1 MKRVLSFSQ
10 LKPAERGPSSL
21 FILRPVMT
29 WLVAFAMM
37 LAGWIAFGFLPVA
50 PLPQV
55 DFPTIS
61 VTASLAGT
69 SPEAMASSVTTPL
82 ERSLGRISGITE
94 MSSSSSLGSANI
106 TLQFDLEKDINV
118 AAREVQAAINAAA
131 GMLPSGMPSRPSY
144 RKMNP
149 ADMPSMVLTMTSKT
163 KSMGELYD
171 LASNMVTRKISQVQG
186 VSQVNVAGSALPAV
200 RVDINPDALSQQGLA
215 LDDVRNV
222 ISAANGNSPKG
233 YIQNDEYSWQVDAN
247 DRLLRAKDYR
257 SLIITSKQGA
267 VTRLSDV
274 ARVYDSVEDI
284 RNVGFHNNQRA
295 ILLMVS
301 RESGANIIEMIDKI
315 RAELPSL
322 QASLGDEI
330 KLTVVE
336 DRSPNIRAS
345 LHEAELTLAIAVGL
359 VILVVFLFLRNGRAT
374 LIPALAVPVSLISTF
389 AAMYLCGYSLNNLT
403 LMALIISTGFVVDD
417 AIVVVEHISKRIE
430 HGEAPLRAALRGAR
444 EVGFTV
450 VSMSL
455 SLVAVFIPLLFMA
468 EITGRLFREFAVTL
482 SVAIMIS
489 LFVSLTLTPMLCAY
503 LLRRK
508 DAAAVEGDVVED
520 DAGRVKTTPRQG
532 VFQRVLNGYRRSL
545 AWALNHSGLMLVI
558 LLFTIAVNVYLYIAI
573 PKGMFPDQDTG
584 RLFGMARADQGVSF
598 NELQKKLEAF
608 RTILLDDPAVD
619 QVMGMSGGGRGP
631 GASSNSGNFI
641 IILKDIHQRE
651 PAEEVIARLRPKLG
665 QVSGGSIFL
674 VNMQDLRVGGR
685 SSDSSYQM
693 TLKSDDVK
701 SLRSWEGKVLDKMQT
716 VPEIT
721 DVSGGGRSRT
731 VQVYLEVDRDAALRL
746 GVDVQ
751 MIINLLNNSYAQR
764 QISTIYQE
772 QNQYRV
778 VMGVADQYMQSP
790 DILSTLYVVSSA
802 GARIPLSS
810 LVKLGYSASRPSVQ
824 HEGQFASITY
834 SFNLPEGGN
843 LDNAKQQIRAA
854 LADLK
859 MPLNVQAT
867 FSGTAGAQ
875 DKVLKQMPWL
885 ILAALV
891 SVYIVL
897 GMLYESYVHP
907 LTILST
913 LPSAGVGALLALI
926 LFDTPLTLIAL
937 IGIILL
943 IGIVKKN
950 AILMI
955 DFALAAEREQGL
967 PPYEAIMEA
976 CMQRLRPILMTT
988 MAALLGALPLIF
1000 GTDGDA
1006 PLRRPLG
1013 IAIVGGLLLSQ
1024 LLTLYTTP
1032 VIYLYLDRLRHW
1044 VLHKRSA
1051 RRDRTL
1057 LENLQ

>member
-1 MKRVLSFSQ
+1 MKRIISWSRLR
-10 LKPAERGPSSL
+10 PDERGPASL

-29 WLVAFAMM
+29 LLVSLGMM
-37 LAGWIAFGFLPVA
+37 LAGWLAFGLLPVA

-55 DFPTIS
+55 DFPTIN
-61 VTASLAGT
+61 VTASLAGAN
-69 SPEAMASSVTTPL
+69 PETMASSVATPL
-82 ERSLGRISGITE
+82 ERSLGRISGISEIT
-94 MSSSSSLGSANI
+94 SSSSQGSTSI
-106 TLQFDLEKDINV
+106 TLQFNLDKDIDV

-131 GMLPSGMPSRPSY
+131 SMLPSGMPNRPSY
-144 RKMNP
+144 RKINP
-149 ADMPSMVLTMTSKT
+149 ADMPSMVLTMTSRT

-171 LASNMVTRKISQVQG
+171 LATNMVSRKISQVQG
-186 VSQVNVAGSALPAV
+186 VSQVNVAGSSLPAV
-200 RVDINPDALSQQGLA
+200 RVDINPDALVQQGLS
-215 LDDVRNV
+215 LDAVRNA
-222 ISAANGNSPKG
+222 ISAANGNGPKG
-233 YIQNDEYSWQVDAN
+233 YLQNDEYRWQLDAD

-257 SLIITSKQGA
+257 SLIIATNQGA

-301 RESGANIIEMIDKI
+301 REPGANIIEMIERI
-315 RAELPSL
+315 HAELPSI
-322 QASLGDEI
+322 QSSLGEDI

-345 LHEAELTLAIAVGL
+345 LHEAELTLVIAVAL
-359 VILVVFLFLRNGRAT
+359 VILVVFLFLRNSRAT

-389 AAMYLCGYSLNNLT
+389 AVMYLCGYSLNNLT
-403 LMALIISTGFVVDD
+403 LMALIIATGFVVDD

-430 HGEAPLRAALRGAR
+430 QGEAPLRASLRGAR

-450 VSMSL
+450 VSMSF
-455 SLVAVFIPLLFMA
+455 SLVAVFIPLLFMGD
-468 EITGRLFREFAVTL
+468 ITGRLFREFAVTL
-482 SVAIMIS
+482 SVAILVS

-503 LLRRK
+503 LLRRQ
-508 DAAAVEGDVVED
+508 DAATIEGESAPERRR
-520 DAGRVKTTPRQG
+520 AGLFIRIQRRYRQ
-532 VFQRVLNGYRRSL
+532 SL
-545 AWALNHSGLMLVI
+545 AWALDHAAGMMVI
-558 LLFTIAVNVYLYIAI
+558 LLFAVAVNVYLYIAI
-573 PKGMFPDQDTG
+573 PKGMFPEQDTG
-584 RLFGMARADQGVSF
+584 RLFGNARADQGVSF
-598 NELQKKLEAF
+598 NELQRKLEAF
-608 RTILLDDPAVD
+608 RSILLADPAVD
-619 QVMGMSGGGRGP
+619 QVMGMSGSGRGP
-631 GASSNSGNFI
+631 GASTNSGNFI
-641 IILKDIHQRE
+641 IILKNIRE
-651 PAEEVIARLRPKLG
+651 RESAQAVIARLRPKLA
-665 QVSGGSIFL
+665 QVPGASMFL
-674 VNMQDLRVGGR
+674 VNMQDLRIGGR
-685 SSDSSYQM
+685 STDSSYQM

-701 SLRSWEGKVLDKMQT
+701 DLRKWENKVLETLQSLPD
-716 VPEIT
+716 IT
-721 DVSGGGRSRT
+721 DVGGGGRSRSI
-731 VQVYLEVDRDAALRL
+731 QVFLDIDREAAKRL
-746 GVDVQ
+746 GIDVE
-751 MIINLLNNSYAQR
+751 MVIALLNNSYAQR
-764 QISTIYQE
+764 QISTIYE
-772 QNQYRV
+772 DQNQYRV
-778 VMGVADQYMQSP
+778 VMGVDEKYMQGP
-790 DILSTLYVVSSA
+790 DILSSLYVLTASGNRV
-802 GARIPLSS
+802 PLSNLVS
-810 LVKLGYSASRPSVQ
+810 LSYNNAPPRIE
-824 HEGQFASITY
+824 HEGQFASVTY

-843 LDNAKQQIRAA
+843 LEYAKQKIRSA

-867 FSGTAGAQ
+867 FSGTASAQ
-875 DKVLKQMPWL
+875 SKVLKQMPWL

-955 DFALAAEREQGL
+955 DFALVAERERGL
-967 PPYEAIMEA
+967 SSRDAIMDA
-976 CMQRLRPILMTT
+976 CQQRLRPILMTT

-1032 VIYLYLDRLRHW
+1032 VVYLYLDRLRLW
-1044 VLHKRSA
+1044 IL
-1051 RRDRTL
+1051 RRKPQAAMMEKT
-1057 LENLQ
+1057 E

>member
-1 MKRVLSFSQ
+1 MKRPLTWSR
-10 LKPAERGPSSL
+10 LKPDERGIASL

-29 WLVAFAMM
+29 WLLTLAMVF
-37 LAGWIAFGFLPVA
+37 AGWLAFGLLPVA

-55 DFPTIS
+55 DFPTIQVS
-61 VTASLAGT
+61 ASLAGA
-69 SPEAMASSVTTPL
+69 SPETMASSVATPL
-82 ERSLGRISGITE
+82 ERSLGRISGISE
-94 MSSSSSLGSANI
+94 MTSSSSQGSTSI

-131 GMLPSGMPSRPSY
+131 SMLPSGMVNRPSY

-149 ADMPSMVLTMTSKT
+149 SDMPSMVLTMTSKT
-163 KSMGELYD
+163 RSMGELYD
-171 LASNMVTRKISQVQG
+171 LASNLVSRKISQVQG
-186 VSQVNVAGSALPAV
+186 VSQVSVAGSALPAV
-200 RVDINPDALSQQGLA
+200 RVDINPDALVQQGLA

-222 ISAANGNSPKG
+222 ISAANGNGPKG
-233 YIQNDEYSWQVDAN
+233 YLQNDEYSWQVDAN

-257 SLIITSKQGA
+257 SLIIATNQGA

-274 ARVYDSVEDI
+274 ANVYDSVEDI

-301 RESGANIIEMIDKI
+301 RESGANIIEMIDRI
-315 RAELPSL
+315 RLELPSI
-322 QASLGDEI
+322 QSSLGEEI

-336 DRSPNIRAS
+336 DRSPNIRGS
-345 LHEAELTLAIAVGL
+345 LHEAEMTLVIAVAL
-359 VILVVFLFLRNGRAT
+359 VILVVFLFLKNGRAT
-374 LIPALAVPVSLISTF
+374 LIPALAVPVSLITTF

-403 LMALIISTGFVVDD
+403 LMALIICTGFVVDD

-430 HGEAPLRAALRGAR
+430 HGEPPLKAALRGAR

-450 VSMSL
+450 VSMSI
-455 SLVAVFIPLLFMA
+455 SLVAVFIPLLFMGD
-468 EITGRLFREFAVTL
+468 ITGRLFREFAVTL
-482 SVAIMIS
+482 SVAILIS

-503 LLRRK
+503 LLRRR
-508 DAAAVEGDVVED
+508 DAASVEGHADNQ
-520 DAGRVKTTPRQG
+520 VKKG
-532 VFQRVLNGYRRSL
+532 FFQRVQRGYGKSL
-545 AWALNHSGLMLVI
+545 AWTLDHSGLMLVV

-584 RLFGMARADQGVSF
+584 RLFGNARADQGVSF
-598 NELQKKLEAF
+598 KELQSKLEAF
-608 RTILLDDPAVD
+608 RSILLTDPAVD

-631 GASSNSGNFI
+631 GASSNSGMFI
-641 IILKDIHQRE
+641 IILKDIRE
-651 PAEEVIARLRPKLG
+651 RDPAEVVIARLRPKLA
-665 QVSGGSIFL
+665 QVPGASMFL
-674 VNMQDLRVGGR
+674 VNMQDLRIGGR

-701 SLRSWEGKVLDKMQT
+701 DLRAWENQVLSTLQT

-721 DVSGGGRSRT
+721 DVSGGGRSSS
-731 VQVYLEVDRDAALRL
+731 VQAYLKIDREAARRL
-746 GVDVQ
+746 GIDVN
-751 MIINLLNNSYAQR
+751 MVIALLNNSYAQR

-790 DILSTLYVVSSA
+790 DILSSLYVITGS
-802 GARIPLSS
+802 GARVPLSN
-810 LVKLGYSASRPSVQ
+810 LVTLGYNSAPAAVR

-834 SFNLPEGGN
+834 SFNLQEGGN
-843 LDNAKQQIRAA
+843 LEVAKQAVRQA
-854 LADLK
+854 LATLN

-867 FSGTAGAQ
+867 FSGTASAQ
-875 DKVLKQMPWL
+875 GKVLKQMPWL

-891 SVYIVL
+891 AVYIVL

-955 DFALAAEREQGL
+955 DFALMAEREQGL
-967 PPYEAIMEA
+967 SSRAAILEA
-976 CMQRLRPILMTT
+976 CQQRLRPILMTT

-1032 VIYLYLDRLRHW
+1032 VVYLYLDRLRLW
-1044 VLHKRSA
+1044 VLG
-1051 RRDRTL
+1051 RRKPHAVM
-1057 LENLQ
+1057 LEKME

>member
-1 MKRVLSFSQ
+1 MRRMISWAQ
-10 LKPAERGPSSL
+10 LKADERGPASL

-29 WLVAFAMM
+29 LLVSLGLM
-37 LAGWIAFGFLPVA
+37 LAGWMAFGLLPIA

-55 DFPTIS
+55 DFPTIN
-61 VTASLAGT
+61 VTASLAGA
-69 SPEAMASSVTTPL
+69 SPETMASSVATPL
-82 ERSLGRISGITE
+82 ERSLGRISGISEIT
-94 MSSSSSLGSANI
+94 SSSSLGSTSI
-106 TLQFDLEKDINV
+106 TLQFDLSKDINV

-131 GMLPSGMPSRPSY
+131 GMLPTGMPTRPSY

-163 KSMGELYD
+163 KTMGELYD
-171 LASNMVTRKISQVQG
+171 LASNRVSRKIAQVQG
-186 VSQVNVAGSALPAV
+186 VSQVNVAGSSLPAV
-200 RVDINPDALSQQGLA
+200 RVDINPDALVQQGLA
-215 LDDVRNV
+215 LDDVRSV
-222 ISAANGNSPKG
+222 ISAANGSGPKG
-233 YIQNDEYSWQVDAN
+233 YLQNDAYSWQLDAD

-257 SLIITSKQGA
+257 ALVIARHNGA

-284 RNVGFHNNQRA
+284 RNVGFHNKQRA

-301 RESGANIIEMIDKI
+301 RESGANIIEMIDRI
-315 RAELPSL
+315 RAELPSI
-322 QASLGDEI
+322 QSSIGDDI

-345 LHEAELTLAIAVGL
+345 LHEAELTLAIAVAL

-374 LIPALAVPVSLISTF
+374 LIPALAVPVSLIATF

-403 LMALIISTGFVVDD
+403 LMALIISTGFIVDD

-430 HGEAPLRAALRGAR
+430 QGDHPFRASLCGAR

-450 VSMSL
+450 ISMSI
-455 SLVAVFIPLLFMA
+455 SLVAVFIPLLFMGD
-468 EITGRLFREFAVTL
+468 ITGRLFREFAVTL
-482 SVAIMIS
+482 SVAILIS

-508 DAAAVEGDVVED
+508 DAAAVEGEH
-520 DAGRVKTTPRQG
+520 ATGQKAHTG
-532 VFQRVLNGYRRSL
+532 LFQRMQRGYRKSL
-545 AWALNHSGLMLVI
+545 AWALEHAGLMLVV

-598 NELQKKLEAF
+598 DELQHKLEAF
-608 RTILLDDPAVD
+608 RNILLTDPAVD

-641 IILKDIHQRE
+641 IILKDIKQRE
-651 PAEEVIARLRPKLG
+651 PAETVIARLRPKLA
-665 QVSGGSIFL
+665 QVPGASIFL
-674 VNMQDLRVGGR
+674 VNMQDLRIGGR
-685 SSDSSYQM
+685 SADSSYQM

-701 SLRSWEGKVLDKMQT
+701 DLRTWETKVLDTLQS
-716 VPEIT
+716 VPGIT
-721 DVSGGGRSRT
+721 DVSGGGRSRS
-731 VQVYLEVDRDAALRL
+731 VQVYLNIDREAAKRL
-746 GVDVQ
+746 GIDVS
-751 MIINLLNNSYAQR
+751 MVIALLNNSYAQR
-764 QISTIYQE
+764 QISTIYQD

-790 DILSTLYVVSSA
+790 DILSSLYVLTSS
-802 GARIPLSS
+802 GARVPLSNI
-810 LVKLGYSASRPSVQ
+810 VTLGYNTAPASVQ

-843 LDNAKQQIRAA
+843 LEQAKQQIKQA

-867 FSGTAGAQ
+867 FSGTASAQ
-875 DKVLKQMPWL
+875 GKVLKQMPWL

-955 DFALAAEREQGL
+955 DFALVAERERGL
-967 PPYEAIMEA
+967 SSRAAIMEA
-976 CMQRLRPILMTT
+976 CEQRLRPILMTT
-988 MAALLGALPLIF
+988 MAALLGAIPLIL

-1032 VIYLYLDRLRHW
+1032 VVYLYLDRLRLW
-1044 VLHKRSA
+1044 VL
-1051 RRDRTL
+1051 RRKPEAAM
-1057 LENLQ
+1057 LEKME

>member
-1 MKRVLSFSQ
+1 MKRPLTWSR
-10 LKPAERGPSSL
+10 LKPDERGIASL

-29 WLVAFAMM
+29 WLLTLAMVF
-37 LAGWIAFGFLPVA
+37 AGWLAFGLLPVA

-55 DFPTIS
+55 DFPTIQVS
-61 VTASLAGT
+61 ASLAGA
-69 SPEAMASSVTTPL
+69 SPETMASSVATPL
-82 ERSLGRISGITE
+82 ERSLGRISGISE
-94 MSSSSSLGSANI
+94 MTSSSSQGSTSI

-131 GMLPSGMPSRPSY
+131 SMLPSGMVNRPSY

-149 ADMPSMVLTMTSKT
+149 SDMPSMVLTMTSKT
-163 KSMGELYD
+163 RSMGELYD
-171 LASNMVTRKISQVQG
+171 LASNLVSRKISQVQG
-186 VSQVNVAGSALPAV
+186 VSQVSVAGSALPAV
-200 RVDINPDALSQQGLA
+200 RVDINPDALVQQGLA

-222 ISAANGNSPKG
+222 ISAANGNGPKG
-233 YIQNDEYSWQVDAN
+233 YLQNDEYSWQVDAN

-257 SLIITSKQGA
+257 SLIIATNQGA

-274 ARVYDSVEDI
+274 ANVYDSVEDI

-301 RESGANIIEMIDKI
+301 RESGANIIEMIDRI
-315 RAELPSL
+315 RLELPSI
-322 QASLGDEI
+322 QSSLGEEI

-336 DRSPNIRAS
+336 DRSPNIRGS
-345 LHEAELTLAIAVGL
+345 LHEAEMTLVIAVAL
-359 VILVVFLFLRNGRAT
+359 VILVVFLFLKNGRAT
-374 LIPALAVPVSLISTF
+374 LIPALAVPVSLITTF
-389 AAMYLCGYSLNNLT
+389 AVMYLCGYSLNNLT
-403 LMALIISTGFVVDD
+403 LMALIICTGFVVDD

-430 HGEAPLRAALRGAR
+430 HGEPPLKAALRGAR

-450 VSMSL
+450 VSMSI
-455 SLVAVFIPLLFMA
+455 SLVAVFIPLLFMGD
-468 EITGRLFREFAVTL
+468 ITGRLFREFAVTL
-482 SVAIMIS
+482 SVAILIS

-503 LLRRK
+503 LLRRR
-508 DAAAVEGDVVED
+508 DAASVEGHADNQ
-520 DAGRVKTTPRQG
+520 VKKG
-532 VFQRVLNGYRRSL
+532 FFQRVQRGYGKSL
-545 AWALNHSGLMLVI
+545 AWTLDHSGLMLVV

-584 RLFGMARADQGVSF
+584 RLFGNARADQGVSF
-598 NELQKKLEAF
+598 KELQSKLEAF
-608 RTILLDDPAVD
+608 RSILLTDPAVD

-631 GASSNSGNFI
+631 GASSNSGMFI
-641 IILKDIHQRE
+641 IILKDIRE
-651 PAEEVIARLRPKLG
+651 RDPAEVVIARLRPKLA
-665 QVSGGSIFL
+665 QVPGASMFL
-674 VNMQDLRVGGR
+674 VNMQDLRLGGR

-701 SLRSWEGKVLDKMQT
+701 DLRAWENQVLSTLQT

-721 DVSGGGRSRT
+721 DVSGGGRSSS
-731 VQVYLEVDRDAALRL
+731 VQAYLKIDREAARRL
-746 GVDVQ
+746 GIDVN
-751 MIINLLNNSYAQR
+751 MVIALLNNSYAQR

-790 DILSTLYVVSSA
+790 DILSSLYVITGS
-802 GARIPLSS
+802 GARVPLSN
-810 LVKLGYSASRPSVQ
+810 LVTLGYNSAPAAVR

-834 SFNLPEGGN
+834 SFNLQEGGN
-843 LDNAKQQIRAA
+843 LEVAKQAVRQA
-854 LADLK
+854 LATLN

-867 FSGTAGAQ
+867 FSGTASAQ
-875 DKVLKQMPWL
+875 GKVLKQMPWL

-891 SVYIVL
+891 AVYIVL

-955 DFALAAEREQGL
+955 DFALMAEREQGL
-967 PPYEAIMEA
+967 SSRAAILEA
-976 CMQRLRPILMTT
+976 CQQRLRPILMTT

-1032 VIYLYLDRLRHW
+1032 VVYLYLDRLRLW
-1044 VLHKRSA
+1044 VLG
-1051 RRDRTL
+1051 RRKPHAVM
-1057 LENLQ
+1057 LEKME

>member
-1 MKRVLSFSQ
+1 MKRRLTWSR
-10 LKPAERGPSSL
+10 LKSDERGISSL

-29 WLVAFAMM
+29 WLLTLAM
-37 LAGWIAFGFLPVA
+37 LFAGWLAFGLLPVA

-55 DFPTIS
+55 DFPTIQVS
-61 VTASLAGT
+61 ASLAGA
-69 SPEAMASSVTTPL
+69 SPETMASSVATPL
-82 ERSLGRISGITE
+82 ERSLGRISGISE
-94 MSSSSSLGSANI
+94 MTSSSSQGNTSI
-106 TLQFDLEKDINV
+106 TLQFDLDKDINV

-131 GMLPSGMPSRPSY
+131 SMLPSGMVSRPSY
-144 RKMNP
+144 RKLNP
-149 ADMPSMVLTMTSKT
+149 SDMPSMVLTMTSKT

-171 LASNMVTRKISQVQG
+171 LASNLVSRKISQVQG
-186 VSQVNVAGSALPAV
+186 VSQVTVAGSALPAV
-200 RVDINPDALSQQGLA
+200 RVDINPDALVQQGLA

-222 ISAANGNSPKG
+222 ISAANGNGPKG
-233 YIQNDEYSWQVDAN
+233 YLQNDEYSWQVDAN

-257 SLIITSKQGA
+257 SLIITNNKGA
-267 VTRLSDV
+267 LTRLSDV
-274 ARVYDSVEDI
+274 ANVYDSVEDI

-301 RESGANIIEMIDKI
+301 RESGANIIEMIDRI
-315 RAELPSL
+315 RLELPSI
-322 QASLGDEI
+322 QSSLGEEI

-336 DRSPNIRAS
+336 DRSPNIRGS
-345 LHEAELTLAIAVGL
+345 LHEAEMTLVIAVAL
-359 VILVVFLFLRNGRAT
+359 VILVVFLFLKNGRAT
-374 LIPALAVPVSLISTF
+374 LIPALAVPVSLITTF
-389 AAMYLCGYSLNNLT
+389 AAMYLCDYSLNNLT
-403 LMALIISTGFVVDD
+403 LMALIICTGFVVDD

-430 HGEAPLRAALRGAR
+430 HGEPPLKAALRGAR

-450 VSMSL
+450 VSMSI
-455 SLVAVFIPLLFMA
+455 SLVAVFIPLLFMGD
-468 EITGRLFREFAVTL
+468 ITGRLFREFAVTL
-482 SVAIMIS
+482 SVAILIS

-508 DAAAVEGDVVED
+508 DAASMEGHADNQLKR
-520 DAGRVKTTPRQG
+520 GF
-532 VFQRVLNGYRRSL
+532 FQRVQHGYAKSL
-545 AWALNHSGLMLVI
+545 AWTLDHSGLMLVV

-584 RLFGMARADQGVSF
+584 RLFGNARADQGVSF
-598 NELQKKLEAF
+598 NELQSKLEAF
-608 RTILLDDPAVD
+608 RSILLTDPAVD

-631 GASSNSGNFI
+631 GAASNSGMFI
-641 IILKDIHQRE
+641 IILKDIRERE
-651 PAEEVIARLRPKLG
+651 PAEAVIARLRPKLA
-665 QVSGGSIFL
+665 QVPGASMFL
-674 VNMQDLRVGGR
+674 VNMQDLRIGGR

-701 SLRSWEGKVLDKMQT
+701 DLRAWENQVLSVLQT

-721 DVSGGGRSRT
+721 DVSGGGRSST
-731 VQVYLEVDRDAALRL
+731 VQAYLRIDREAARRL
-746 GVDVQ
+746 GIDVN
-751 MIINLLNNSYAQR
+751 MVIALLNNSYAQR
-764 QISTIYQE
+764 QISTIYEE

-790 DILSTLYVVSSA
+790 DILSSLYVVTGS
-802 GARIPLSS
+802 GARVPLSN
-810 LVKLGYSASRPSVQ
+810 LVTLGYNSAPAAVR
-824 HEGQFASITY
+824 HEGQFASNTY

-843 LDNAKQQIRAA
+843 LEVAKQAVRQA
-854 LADLK
+854 LATLN

-867 FSGTAGAQ
+867 FSGTASAQ
-875 DKVLKQMPWL
+875 GKVLKQMPWL

-891 SVYIVL
+891 AVYIVL

-955 DFALAAEREQGL
+955 DFALMAERERGL
-967 PPYEAIMEA
+967 SSRAAILEA
-976 CMQRLRPILMTT
+976 CQQRLRPILMTT

-1032 VIYLYLDRLRHW
+1032 VVYLYLDRLRLW
-1044 VLHKRSA
+1044 VLG
-1051 RRDRTL
+1051 RRKPHAVM
-1057 LENLQ
+1057 LEKME

>member
-1 MKRVLSFSQ
+1 MKRIMSWSR
-10 LKPAERGPSSL
+10 LKMDERGPASL

-29 WLVAFAMM
+29 LLVSLAMM
-37 LAGWIAFGFLPVA
+37 LAGWMAFGLLPIA

-55 DFPTIS
+55 DFPTIN
-61 VTASLAGT
+61 VTASLAGA
-69 SPEAMASSVTTPL
+69 SPETMASSVATPL
-82 ERSLGRISGITE
+82 ERSLGRISGISEIT
-94 MSSSSSLGSANI
+94 SSSSQGSTSI
-106 TLQFDLEKDINV
+106 TLQFDLSKDINV

-131 GMLPSGMPSRPSY
+131 SMLPTGMPTRPSY

-149 ADMPSMVLTMTSKT
+149 SDMPSMVLTMTSKT

-171 LASNMVTRKISQVQG
+171 LASNRVSRKIAQVQG
-186 VSQVNVAGSALPAV
+186 VSQVNVAGSSLPAV
-200 RVDINPDALSQQGLA
+200 RVDINPDALVQQGLA
-215 LDDVRNV
+215 LDDVRSA
-222 ISAANGNSPKG
+222 ISAANGSGPKG
-233 YIQNDEYSWQVDAN
+233 YLQNDEYSWQLDAD

-257 SLIITSKQGA
+257 SLIIARNNGA

-301 RESGANIIEMIDKI
+301 RESGANIIEMIDRI
-315 RAELPSL
+315 RAELPSI
-322 QASLGDEI
+322 QSSIGDDI

-345 LHEAELTLAIAVGL
+345 LHEAELTLAIAVAL

-403 LMALIISTGFVVDD
+403 LMALIISTGFIVDD
-417 AIVVVEHISKRIE
+417 AIVVVEHISKLIE
-430 HGEAPLRAALRGAR
+430 QGDHPFRASLRGAR

-450 VSMSL
+450 VSMSI
-455 SLVAVFIPLLFMA
+455 SLVAVFIPLLFMGD
-468 EITGRLFREFAVTL
+468 ITGRLFREFAVTL
-482 SVAIMIS
+482 SVAILIS

-508 DAAAVEGDVVED
+508 DALALEG
-520 DAGRVKTTPRQG
+520 TTPTSQ
-532 VFQRVLNGYRRSL
+532 QRPGLFERVQRRYQQSL
-545 AWALNHSGLMLVI
+545 SWALDHAGLMLVV

-598 NELQKKLEAF
+598 SELQKKLEAF
-608 RTILLDDPAVD
+608 RSILLTDPAVD
-619 QVMGMSGGGRGP
+619 QVMGMSGSGRGP

-641 IILKDIHQRE
+641 IILKDIKQRE
-651 PAEEVIARLRPKLG
+651 SAETVIARLRPKLA
-665 QVSGGSIFL
+665 QVPGASIFL
-674 VNMQDLRVGGR
+674 VNMQDLRIGGR
-685 SSDSSYQM
+685 SADSSYQM

-701 SLRSWEGKVLDKMQT
+701 DLRTWETKVLDTLQS
-716 VPEIT
+716 VPGIT
-721 DVSGGGRSRT
+721 DVSGGGRSRS
-731 VQVYLEVDRDAALRL
+731 VQVYLNIDRAAARRL
-746 GVDVQ
+746 GIDVE
-751 MIINLLNNSYAQR
+751 MVIALLNNSYAQR
-764 QISTIYQE
+764 QISTIYE
-772 QNQYRV
+772 DQNQYRV

-790 DILSTLYVVSSA
+790 DILSSLYVLTSS
-802 GARIPLSS
+802 GARVPLSNI
-810 LVKLGYSASRPSVQ
+810 VTLGYNTAPASVQ

-843 LDNAKQQIRAA
+843 LEQAKQAIKQA

-867 FSGTAGAQ
+867 FSGTASAQ

-955 DFALAAEREQGL
+955 DFALVAEREHGL
-967 PPYEAIMEA
+967 SSRDAIMEA
-976 CMQRLRPILMTT
+976 CQQRLRPILMTT
-988 MAALLGALPLIF
+988 MAALLGAIPLIL

-1032 VIYLYLDRLRHW
+1032 VVYLYLDRLRLW
-1044 VLHKRSA
+1044 VL
-1051 RRDRTL
+1051 RRKPEAAM
-1057 LENLQ
+1057 LEKME

>member
-1 MKRVLSFSQ
+1 MKRPLTWSR
-10 LKPAERGPSSL
+10 LKPDERGIASL

-29 WLVAFAMM
+29 WLLTLAMVF
-37 LAGWIAFGFLPVA
+37 AGWLAFGLLPVA

-55 DFPTIS
+55 DFPTIQVS
-61 VTASLAGT
+61 ASLAGA
-69 SPEAMASSVTTPL
+69 SPETMASSVATPL
-82 ERSLGRISGITE
+82 ERSLGRISGISE
-94 MSSSSSLGSANI
+94 MTSSSSQGSTSI
-106 TLQFDLEKDINV
+106 TLQFDLDKDINV

-131 GMLPSGMPSRPSY
+131 SMLPSGMVNRPSY

-149 ADMPSMVLTMTSKT
+149 SDMPSMVLTMTSKT
-163 KSMGELYD
+163 RSMGELYD
-171 LASNMVTRKISQVQG
+171 LASNLVSRKISQVQG
-186 VSQVNVAGSALPAV
+186 VSQVSVAGSALPAV
-200 RVDINPDALSQQGLA
+200 RVDINPDALVQQGLA

-222 ISAANGNSPKG
+222 ISAANGNGPKG
-233 YIQNDEYSWQVDAN
+233 YLQNDEYSWQVDAN

-257 SLIITSKQGA
+257 SLIIATNQGA

-274 ARVYDSVEDI
+274 ANVYDSVEDI

-301 RESGANIIEMIDKI
+301 RESGANIIEMIDRI
-315 RAELPSL
+315 RLELPSI
-322 QASLGDEI
+322 QSSLGEEI

-336 DRSPNIRAS
+336 DRSPNIRGS
-345 LHEAELTLAIAVGL
+345 LHEAEMTLVIAVAL
-359 VILVVFLFLRNGRAT
+359 VILVVFLFLKNGRAT
-374 LIPALAVPVSLISTF
+374 LIPALAVPVSLITTF

-403 LMALIISTGFVVDD
+403 LMALIICTGFVVDD

-430 HGEAPLRAALRGAR
+430 YGEPPLKAALSGAR

-450 VSMSL
+450 VSMSI
-455 SLVAVFIPLLFMA
+455 SLVAVFIPLLFMGD
-468 EITGRLFREFAVTL
+468 ITGRLFREFAVTL
-482 SVAIMIS
+482 SVAILIS

-503 LLRRK
+503 LLRRR
-508 DAAAVEGDVVED
+508 DAASVEGHADNQ
-520 DAGRVKTTPRQG
+520 VKKG
-532 VFQRVLNGYRRSL
+532 FFQRVQRGYGKSL
-545 AWALNHSGLMLVI
+545 AWTLDHSGLMLVV

-584 RLFGMARADQGVSF
+584 RLFGNARADQGVSF
-598 NELQKKLEAF
+598 KELQSKLEAF
-608 RTILLDDPAVD
+608 RSILLTDPAVD

-631 GASSNSGNFI
+631 GASSNSGMFI
-641 IILKDIHQRE
+641 IILKDIRE
-651 PAEEVIARLRPKLG
+651 RDPAEVVIARLRPKLA
-665 QVSGGSIFL
+665 QVPGASMFL
-674 VNMQDLRVGGR
+674 VNMQDLRIGGR

-701 SLRSWEGKVLDKMQT
+701 DLRAWENQVLSTLQT

-721 DVSGGGRSRT
+721 DVSGGGRSSS
-731 VQVYLEVDRDAALRL
+731 VQAYLKIDREAVRRL
-746 GVDVQ
+746 GIDVN
-751 MIINLLNNSYAQR
+751 MVIALLNNSYAQR

-790 DILSTLYVVSSA
+790 DILSSLYVITGS
-802 GARIPLSS
+802 GARVPLSN
-810 LVKLGYSASRPSVQ
+810 LVTLGYNSAPAAVR

-834 SFNLPEGGN
+834 SFNLQEGGN
-843 LDNAKQQIRAA
+843 LEVAKQAVRQA
-854 LADLK
+854 LATLN

-867 FSGTAGAQ
+867 FSGTASAQ
-875 DKVLKQMPWL
+875 GKVLKQMPWL

-891 SVYIVL
+891 AVYIVL

-955 DFALAAEREQGL
+955 DFALMAEREQGL
-967 PPYEAIMEA
+967 SSRAAILEA
-976 CMQRLRPILMTT
+976 CQQRLRPILMTT

-1032 VIYLYLDRLRHW
+1032 VVYLYLDRLRLW
-1044 VLHKRSA
+1044 VLG
-1051 RRDRTL
+1051 RRKPHAVM
-1057 LENLQ
+1057 LEKME

>member
-1 MKRVLSFSQ
+1 MVKRVLSQSE
-10 LKPAERGPSSL
+10 LKASERSPSAL

-29 WLVAFAMM
+29 WLVSLGFL
-37 LAGWIAFGFLPVA
+37 LAGWLAFGFLPVA

-55 DFPTIS
+55 DFPTIVVS
-61 VTASLAGT
+61 ASLAGA
-69 SPEAMASSVTTPL
+69 SPETMASSVATPL
-82 ERSLGRISGITE
+82 ERSLGRISGISE
-94 MSSSSSLGSANI
+94 MTSSSSQGSTSV
-106 TLQFDLEKDINV
+106 TLQFELEKDINV

-131 GMLPSGMPSRPSY
+131 GMLPTGMPTRPSY

-149 ADMPSMVLTMTSKT
+149 ADMPSMVLTMTSPT

-171 LASNMVTRKISQVQG
+171 LATNMVGRKIAQVQG
-186 VSQVNVAGSALPAV
+186 VSQVNVAGSSLPAV
-200 RVDINPDALSQQGLA
+200 RVDLNPDALSQQGLS
-215 LDDVRNV
+215 LDDVRTAIN
-222 ISAANGNSPKG
+222 AANGSGPKG
-233 YIQNDEYSWQVDAN
+233 FLQDDEYSWQIDAN

-257 SLIITSKQGA
+257 PLIIANRQGA

-274 ARVYDSVEDI
+274 ATVYDSVEDV

-295 ILLMVS
+295 ILLIVS
-301 RESGANIIEMIDKI
+301 RESGANIIEMIDDI
-315 RAELPSL
+315 RSQLPSI
-322 QASLGDEI
+322 QSSLGDDI

-345 LHEAELTLAIAVGL
+345 LHEAEFTLMISVAL
-359 VILVVFLFLRNGRAT
+359 VILVVYIFLKNGRAT
-374 LIPALAVPVSLISTF
+374 LIPALAVPVSLIATF
-389 AAMYLCGYSLNNLT
+389 AAMYLCGFSLNNLS

-430 HGEAPLRAALRGAR
+430 QGESPLRASLRGAR

-450 VSMSL
+450 VAMSV
-455 SLVAVFIPLLFMA
+455 SLVAVFIPLIFMG

-482 SVAIMIS
+482 SVAILIS

-503 LLRRK
+503 LLRRQ
-508 DAAAVEGDVVED
+508 DARAVDPAHPAVQDRDGF
-520 DAGRVKTTPRQG
+520 
-532 VFQRVLNGYRRSL
+532 FQRLLTFYRNTLSWTL
-545 AWALNHSGLMLVI
+545 DHSAMTLVI
-558 LLFTIAVNVYLYIAI
+558 LLFTIAVNVYLYIVI

-584 RLFGMARADQGVSF
+584 RMFGNARADQGVSF
-598 NELQKKLEAF
+598 NELQRKLEAF
-608 RTILLDDPAVD
+608 RNILLADPAID
-619 QVMGMSGGGRGP
+619 QVMVMSGSGRGP
-631 GASSNSGNFI
+631 GASTNSGNFI
-641 IILKDIHQRE
+641 IILKDIKQRE
-651 PAEEVIARLRPKLG
+651 PVEAIIARLRPKLG
-665 QVSGGSIFL
+665 EVPGASMFL
-674 VNMQDLRVGGR
+674 VNMQDLRIGGR

-693 TLKSDDVK
+693 TLKSDDIK
-701 SLRSWEGKVLDKMQT
+701 ALRVWEPKVLEAMQA
-716 VPEIT
+716 VPDIT
-721 DVSGGGRSRT
+721 DVSGGGRSKT
-731 VQVYLEVDRDAALRL
+731 VQVYLHIDRAAAQRL

-751 MIINLLNNSYAQR
+751 MIIALLNNSYAQR

-778 VMGVADQYMQSP
+778 VMGVADKYMQSP
-790 DILSTLYVVSSA
+790 DILSSLYVVTST
-802 GARIPLSS
+802 GARVPLSN
-810 LVKLGYSASRPSVQ
+810 LVTLGYNTSPSSVQ
-824 HEGQFASITY
+824 HEGQFASVTF

-843 LDNAKQQIRAA
+843 LDNAKQKVRNA
-854 LADLK
+854 LSDLK

-867 FSGTAGAQ
+867 FSGTAGAL
-875 DKVLKQMPWL
+875 DKVLAQMPWL
-885 ILAALV
+885 IVAALA

-897 GMLYESYVHP
+897 GMLYESYIHP

-955 DFALAAEREQGL
+955 DFALVAEREQGL
-967 PPYEAIMEA
+967 APREAIMEA

-1013 IAIVGGLLLSQ
+1013 VAIVGGLLVSQ

-1044 VLHKRSA
+1044 AMRKRGTQDSA
-1051 RRDRTL
+1051 M
-1057 LENLQ
+1057 LESK